1 MIAIGVERIAAIV
14 ARDRDGYAALA
25 HFADRRYAAPARRP
39 PVAPILK
46 IKIDGWQRHYRDTR
60 LGAEV
65 EGPAYLPFGL
75 GRQAAPMAAHHVTPE
90 ASAQPCSGD
99 MRARGRPPGA
109 P

>member
-25 HFADRRYAAPARRP
+25 HFADRRYPAPARRP

-60 LGAEV
+60 LGAQV
-65 EGPAYLPFGL
+65 ERPAYLPFAL
-75 GRQAAPMAAHHVTPE
+75 DRQAAALAAHHVTPE
-90 ASAQPCSGD
+90 AASQRCSGH
-99 MRARGRPPGA
+99 MRE
-109 P
+109 